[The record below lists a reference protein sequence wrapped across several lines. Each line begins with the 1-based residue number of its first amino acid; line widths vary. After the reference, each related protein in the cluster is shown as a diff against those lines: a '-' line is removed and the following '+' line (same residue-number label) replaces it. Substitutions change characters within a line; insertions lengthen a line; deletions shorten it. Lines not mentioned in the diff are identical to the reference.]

1 MSMEI
6 LREISS
12 KLETITNQTQELV
25 AHIRA
30 RRAATD
36 TVGTDQLE
44 LLPRGRFAHRLG
56 HNKYEAVAAAHWATE
71 DRKWDYLGHLM
82 GDSDGPGTVTDRDR
96 VVVATLIQWLGSN
109 VGRCFLRELV
119 EQFSAAAP
127 RKGEW

>member
-12 KLETITNQTQELV
+12 KLECITNQTQELV
-25 AHIRA
+25 AAIRA

-36 TVGTDQLE
+36 TVGVEQLD
-44 LLPRGRFAHRLG
+44 LLPRGRRAYRTE
-56 HNKYEAVAAAHWATE
+56 HNKYEAIAAAHWTAE
-71 DRKWDYLGHLM
+71 DRKWNYMGHLL
-82 GDSDGPGTVTDRDR
+82 GDGEMPATVTDRDR
-96 VVVATLIQWLGSN
+96 IVAATLIQWMGSN

-119 EQFSAAAP
+119 EQFSAASP